1 MAAHARLSA
10 SAAHR
15 WIPCPGSV
23 TLSAAVPVPKS
34 SPHADEGTLAHDLA
48 AGLLLHKT
56 VGFPNDEM
64 REHVQTYVDFCRA
77 ESTPDSTVL
86 VEMSLTGGLQHVHP
100 DLGGT
105 ADFVRYCPTRKD
117 LLVADFKYGR
127 GVFVEVEN
135 NPQLLLYALGALYH
149 FSKHNV
155 KTVTLAVIQP
165 RAEGADG
172 AVRTWTAPV
181 DVLVDFSVDVLTAA
195 AKARESVP
203 TYNPGEKQCRWCPAK
218 VICPALE
225 QQTHALVA
233 SDFTALSPAP
243 APERLRQL
251 LDMVPTVEA
260 RIKAIRDH
268 AYAEIAHGR
277 PVPGYKLVAKRATRK
292 WVDEE
297 AAGKK
302 LVVEL
307 GGVAFEKPVLKSPA
321 QVEKAVGK
329 KEWAKYAGLAAS
341 VSSGYTLVN
350 DSDPRPGV
358 ELISETD
365 FTAIGG
371 PVDAQQ

>member
-23 TLSAAVPVPKS
+23 ALSAAVPIPPS
-34 SPHADEGTLAHDLA
+34 SKAADEGTQAHEYAARILMGESVELPTDDL
-48 AGLLLHKT
+48 
-56 VGFPNDEM
+56 
-64 REHVQTYVDFCRA
+64 REHVPTYVRFCRD

-86 VEMSLTGGLQHVHP
+86 VEMSLTTGLQHIDPH
-100 DLGGT
+100 LGGT

-127 GVFVEVEN
+127 GVFVEVAN

-149 FSKHNV
+149 FAKHTI
-155 KTVTLAVIQP
+155 KTVTLAVVQP

-172 AVRTWTAPV
+172 PVRTWTAPV
-181 DVLVDFSVDVLTAA
+181 EVLFDFMADVRAAA
-195 AKARESVP
+195 AKSREAVP

-218 VICPALE
+218 IICPALE
-225 QQTHALVA
+225 ANTHALVA
-233 SDFTALSPAP
+233 ADFQSVAGGDAGAL
-243 APERLRQL
+243 RNL
-251 LDMVPTVEA
+251 LDMIPAVEA
-260 RIKAIRDH
+260 RIKALRDH

-292 WVDEE
+292 WVDED
-297 AAGKK
+297 AAAKK

-307 GGVAFEKPVLKSPA
+307 GGIAFEKPVLKSPA

-329 KEWAKYAGLAAS
+329 KAFAEYAGLAS
-341 VSSGYTLVN
+341 SISSGYTLVN

-358 ELISETD
+358 ELITEQD
-365 FTAIGG
+365 FTAIAG
-371 PVDAQQ
+371 PVDTEQ

>member
-1 MAAHARLSA
+1 MSAHARLSA

-23 TLSAAVPVPKS
+23 ALSAAVPIPPS
-34 SPHADEGTLAHDLA
+34 SKAADEGTQAHEYAARILMGESVELPTDDL
-48 AGLLLHKT
+48 
-56 VGFPNDEM
+56 
-64 REHVQTYVDFCRA
+64 REHVPTYVRFCRE

-86 VEMSLTGGLQHVHP
+86 IEMSLTQGLQHIDP
-100 DLGGT
+100 NLGGT

-135 NPQLLLYALGALYH
+135 NPQLLLYALGALHH
-149 FSKHNV
+149 FAKHTV

-165 RAEGADG
+165 RALGDG
-172 AVRTWTAPV
+172 EPVRTWTAPV
-181 DVLVDFSVDVLTAA
+181 EVLFDFMADVKAA
-195 AKARESVP
+195 AAQSREIP
-203 TYNPGEKQCRWCPAK
+203 APLTPGEKQCRWCPAK
-218 VICPALE
+218 VICPALRDKQDAIVAADFHDLTAVSPE
-225 QQTHALVA
+225 KLRMALDA
-233 SDFTALSPAP
+233 IPA
-243 APERLRQL
+243 
-251 LDMVPTVEA
+251 VEA

-297 AAGKK
+297 AASKK
-302 LVVEL
+302 LVVDL

-329 KEWAKYAGLAAS
+329 KEFAAYAGLTHS
-341 VSSGYTLVN
+341 TSSGYTLVN

-358 ELISETD
+358 ELIAESD
-365 FTAIGG
+365 FTAIAG
-371 PVDAQQ
+371 PVDD

>member
-1 MAAHARLSA
+1 MSAHARLSA

-23 TLSAAVPVPKS
+23 SLSAAVPVPPS
-34 SPHADEGTLAHDLA
+34 SAHAEEGTQAHEYAARILMSETVELPTDDL
-48 AGLLLHKT
+48 
-56 VGFPNDEM
+56 
-64 REHVQTYVDFCRA
+64 RQHVPVYVNFCRA

-86 VEMSLTGGLQHVHP
+86 VEMSLTEGLQHIDPH
-100 DLGGT
+100 LGGT
-105 ADFVRYCPTRKD
+105 ADFVRYCPDRKD

-127 GVFVEVEN
+127 GVIVEAEN
-135 NPQLLLYALGALYH
+135 NPQLMLYALGALYG
-149 FSKHNV
+149 FARHNV

-165 RAEGADG
+165 RAEGEEPIK
-172 AVRTWTAPV
+172 TWTAPV
-181 DVLVDFSVDVLTAA
+181 DVLIEFAADVKEAA
-195 AKARESVP
+195 ARSREAIP

>member
-1 MAAHARLSA
+1 MSAHARLSA

-23 TLSAAVPVPKS
+23 QLSAAVPVPAS
-34 SPHADEGTLAHDLA
+34 SAHAEEGTLAHDYA
-48 AGLLLHKT
+48 ARWLTAYTPDFT
-56 VGFPNDEM
+56 VPAEM
-64 REHVQTYVDFCRA
+64 REHVRAYVDFCRA

-86 VEMSLTGGLQHVHP
+86 IEMNLTEGLQHIDPH
-100 DLGGT
+100 LGGT

-135 NPQLLLYALGALYH
+135 NPQLLMYALGALYH
-149 FSKHNV
+149 FAKHTV

-172 AVRTWTAPV
+172 PVRTWTAPV
-181 DVLVDFSVDVLTAA
+181 DVLLDFATDVRAAA
-195 AKARESVP
+195 AKSREAVP

-225 QQTHALVA
+225 ANTHALVA
-233 SDFTALSPAP
+233 ADFQPIAAHQPEKLAALLAMIPA
-243 APERLRQL
+243 
-251 LDMVPTVEA
+251 VEA

-277 PVPGYKLVAKRATRK
+277 SVPGYKLVAKRATRK

-297 AAGKK
+297 AAAKK

-307 GGVAFEKPVLKSPA
+307 GGIAFEKPVLKSPA

-329 KEWAKYAGLAAS
+329 KAFAEYAGLAS
-341 VSSGYTLVN
+341 SISSGYTLVD

-358 ELISETD
+358 ELISEQD
-365 FTAIGG
+365 FTAIAG

>member
-1 MAAHARLSA
+1 MSAHARLSA

-23 TLSAAVPVPKS
+23 QLSAAVPVPAS
-34 SPHADEGTLAHDLA
+34 SAHAEEGTLAHEIAARVLEGPYDTGAHDLEM
-48 AGLLLHKT
+48 
-56 VGFPNDEM
+56 VGYIQP
-64 REHVQTYVDFCRA
+64 YIDFCRA

-86 VEMSLTGGLQHVHP
+86 IEMNLTEGLQHIDPH
-100 DLGGT
+100 LGGT

-135 NPQLLLYALGALYH
+135 NPQLLMYALGALYH
-149 FSKHNV
+149 FAEHTV

-172 AVRTWTAPV
+172 PVRTWTAPV
-181 DVLVDFSVDVLTAA
+181 DVLLDFARDVAEAA
-195 AKARESVP
+195 AKSREPIP

-225 QQTHALVA
+225 TQTHALVA
-233 SDFTALSPAP
+233 ADFQAVAGHNPDQ
-243 APERLRQL
+243 LRAL
-251 LDMVPTVEA
+251 LDMVPVVEA

-297 AAGKK
+297 AAAKK
-302 LVVEL
+302 LVVDL
-307 GGVAFEKPVLKSPA
+307 GGIAFEKPVLKSPA

-329 KEWAKYAGLAAS
+329 KEFAQYAGLASS

-358 ELISETD
+358 ELLTEQD
-365 FTAIGG
+365 FTAIAG
-371 PVDAQQ
+371 PVEA